1 MRSACA
7 VRTRAQATAHV
18 LRGKAS
24 RNAASPDTGRGGEP
38 VRGLRDARPAGK
50 RGALR
55 FTGLSS
61 MLTPIARTA
70 LGALCG
76 LPLAAV
82 AQTTATDG
90 NGSAAPTAASAG
102 HAVDAALLAPV
113 VVTAQ
118 RAPQA
123 LADAIPQTTVF
134 DAQDIAAHP
143 GADLPT
149 LLALAPGAQIV
160 RNGGPGATA
169 TLFLRGAQATQSL
182 VLIDGVRVDSAS
194 LGTAQLSQ
202 LPLDQIERVEVV
214 NGNVSSLYGS
224 GAIGGVVQVFTKHGG
239 NHPPRFNFAVGL
251 GSYGTQTQQAGVSGR
266 LDGEG
271 RTTFSVSVAREK
283 DNGFSA
289 LDPAKRPKANPN
301 ANGYLDESVTAS
313 LRHRFDDRWDAGVSY
328 FQSNGNSSYD
338 SAFGAP
344 TDLNNLYSRVQ
355 QARAFAN
362 GKLFDWWT
370 THASVAIGNDRGQS
384 ELNGAYTD
392 HFDTDSRQY
401 TWQNDFRIA
410 PDHVIQAGYER
421 LDQQFTSNVYAV
433 PQRHV
438 NSGWLGYTARIGR
451 QQFQANVRR
460 DQYSDFGGANSY
472 YLGYGLDLTDR
483 WKVTASYSSAFR
495 APTFNDL
502 YYPIYGNP
510 SIRPERS
517 HSVEAAVQYASDA
530 VGVARLTAFQTRY
543 TNLID
548 YQPVAQNV
556 GRAKVQGLEASWQ
569 GHVGATDVRV
579 AATLQNPVDES
590 QNQDLDRRARRFAS
604 ASVSRAFGPVRVG
617 GEWLVSG
624 ARNDQ
629 YGGRLGG
636 YGLVNLSAR
645 YTITKAWYVSA
656 RIDNL
661 FDKDYELAYA
671 YNTPRRGA
679 YVTLG
684 WQQQ

>member
-1 MRSACA
+1 
-7 VRTRAQATAHV
+7 
-18 LRGKAS
+18 
-24 RNAASPDTGRGGEP
+24 
-38 VRGLRDARPAGK
+38 
-50 RGALR
+50 
-55 FTGLSS
+55 
-61 MLTPIARTA
+61 MLTPIARNA

-76 LPLAAV
+76 LPLAAA
-82 AQTTATDG
+82 AQTA
-90 NGSAAPTAASAG
+90 AAPAVPATSTTPAAAQTG
-102 HAVDAALLAPV
+102 QNTDAQLLAPV

-118 RAPQA
+118 RAPQV

-149 LLALAPGAQIV
+149 LLAFAPGAQIV
-160 RNGGPGATA
+160 RNGGPGASA
-169 TLFLRGAQATQSL
+169 TLFLRGAQSTQSL
-182 VLIDGVRVDSAS
+182 VLVDGVRVDSAS
-194 LGTAQLSQ
+194 LGAAQLSQ
-202 LPLDQIERVEVV
+202 LPLDQIERVEIV

-224 GAIGGVVQVFTKHGG
+224 GAIGGVVQVFTKDGG

-266 LDGEG
+266 LDADGK
-271 RTTFSVSVAREK
+271 TTFSVSIARDK

-289 LDPAKRPKANPN
+289 LDPAKQPNANPN
-301 ANGYLDESVTAS
+301 ANGYLNESVTAS
-313 LRHRFDDRWDAGVSY
+313 LRHRFDDRWDAGVTY
-328 FQSNGNSSYD
+328 FQSNGTNSYD
-338 SAFGAP
+338 NAFGAP

-355 QARAFAN
+355 QARVFAN

-370 THASVAIGNDRGQS
+370 THVSVATGNDRSQT
-384 ELNGAYTD
+384 ELNGVYTD
-392 HFDTDSRQY
+392 HFNTDNRQY

-410 PDHVIQAGYER
+410 PDHMIQAGYER
-421 LDQQFTSNVYAV
+421 LDQQFMSNVYSA

-438 NSGWLGYTARIGR
+438 NSGWLGYMGRIGR
-451 QQFQANVRR
+451 QQFQASLRR

-483 WKVTASYSSAFR
+483 WKITASYSDAFR
-495 APTFNDL
+495 APSFNDL
-502 YYPIYGNP
+502 YYPIAGNP
-510 SIRPERS
+510 SIQPERS
-517 HSVEAAVQYASDA
+517 HSVEAALQYAANA
-530 VGVARLTAFQTRY
+530 VGVMRITVFQTRY
-543 TNLID
+543 SNLID
-548 YQPVAQNV
+548 YRPEANSFFYVAQNV
-556 GRAKVQGLEASWQ
+556 GRAKVQGLEGSWQ

-579 AATLQNPVDES
+579 AATLQNPIDET

-604 ASVSRAFGPVRVG
+604 AAVSRAFGPVRVG

-624 ARNDQ
+624 ARNDSG
-629 YGGRLGG
+629 GGRLGG

-645 YTITKAWYVSA
+645 YNITKAWYVSA